1 MRYPLILTLSILLA
15 SCTGRGQEHYDPLPN
30 LCQHTSLLH
39 LSETREGYTLAQIL
53 NPWRPTKVEVQYLL
67 VPAADTHW
75 NEETAQR
82 ATKKYGSFTLLRTP
96 LQRITLTAACHAFL
110 LDELRALDHVSVM
123 CDTEYVH
130 SPAVHRW
137 MHDGLAFDGGSS
149 MAPNPEILL
158 AAQTNA
164 VWISPYE
171 NASAG
176 NIAHLP
182 LTLIYCADYMETSP
196 LARSEWMRFYGRL
209 VGKGQE
215 ADSLFLC
222 ISARY
227 DSLTSLSHA
236 DRLTS
241 LSPDTLQAQRS
252 LLAELPYGPTW
263 YVPGGQS
270 TSAQLYHDAGYA
282 YPWADDPHAGS
293 LSLSPEAVLA
303 KAADCDRWLFKYMN
317 TDGDWTLSD
326 FLAQNPLYG
335 QFCSAQT
342 GNVWGCNTSYSDF
355 FDVTPFRPD
364 MLLESLI
371 NDDERFFK
379 KLK

>member
-1 MRYPLILTLSILLA
+1 MRYPLILMLVVLLT
-15 SCTGRGQEHYDPLPN
+15 SCTGRGQEHYDILPN

-39 LSETREGYTLAQIL
+39 LSQVDETYTLAQIL
-53 NPWRPTKVEVQYLL
+53 NPWQPTKVEVQYLL
-67 VPAADTHW
+67 VPAADAHW
-75 NEETAQR
+75 NEEAAQK
-82 ATKKYGSFTLLRTP
+82 ATEKYGAFTLLRTP
-96 LQRITLTAACHAFL
+96 LQRITLTTSCHAYL

-149 MAPNPEILL
+149 MAPNTEVLL
-158 AAQTNA
+158 SAQTDA
-164 VWISPYE
+164 VWLSPYE
-171 NASAG
+171 NASTSTL
-176 NIAHLP
+176 NTLP
-182 LTLIYCADYMETSP
+182 LTLIYCADYMETTP
-196 LARSEWMRFYGRL
+196 LARAEWMRFYGRL

-215 ADSLFLC
+215 ADSLFCC

-227 DSLTSLSHA
+227 DSLVSLSHA
-236 DRLTS
+236 DTLTCP
-241 LSPDTLQAQRS
+241 LPDTLQAQRS

-263 YVPGGQS
+263 YVPGGKS

-282 YPWADDPHAGS
+282 YPWADDTHAGS

-303 KAADCDRWLFKYMN
+303 KAADCDRWLFKYM
-317 TDGDWTLSD
+317 DPEADWMLSD
-326 FLAQNPLYG
+326 FLSQNPLYA
-335 QFCSAQT
+335 QFRAAKT

-364 MLLESLI
+364 ILLESLI

-379 KLK
+379 RLK